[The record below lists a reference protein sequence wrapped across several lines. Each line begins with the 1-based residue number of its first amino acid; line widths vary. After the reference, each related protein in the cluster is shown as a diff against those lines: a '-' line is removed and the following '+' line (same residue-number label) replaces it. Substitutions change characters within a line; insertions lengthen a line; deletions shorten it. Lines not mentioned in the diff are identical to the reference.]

1 VAKTNPTAM
10 RTTPSMTFRPASC
23 PVVGRLVRPAA
34 CGSAEPVGAWAATV
48 GPVTARADGVVVVSE
63 RGTVIVAVR
72 ATVIDGLDVVDGLVV
87 VGLAEVEALA
97 ELEGL
102 AVVVVD
108 VVVVDEVVVD
118 VLGAVGAATVT
129 TCHTP
134 PKDMMP
140 SPLAS
145 LGLLSPPYRYSG
157 RPLSVTWSPFAFV
170 VDPRPVTPAPGVGDI
185 PAATTSGGQNMVHA
199 PEHSTGLPLLV
210 RV

>member
-1 VAKTNPTAM
+1 
-10 RTTPSMTFRPASC
+10 
-23 PVVGRLVRPAA
+23 LVRPAA

-108 VVVVDEVVVD
+108 VVVVDEVVVDDVVLDEVVVD